1 MASHLS
7 RLRSLWSW
15 SFLVRFLA
23 AVQDPHGR
31 DDVLDIE
38 PGSPMTQIL
47 EVEPD
52 ALTHFLD
59 RFRLAAQ
66 AVHLRQ
72 AGDTWTYLVPDHVAA
87 DELAV
92 LLVMRHGMRP
102 GTYDTHVSLQHIQQL
117 RQQIKQAR

>member
-1 MASHLS
+1 MASHPPRKRSKWS
-7 RLRSLWSW
+7 R

-23 AVQDPHGR
+23 ADQDPQGR
-31 DDVLDIE
+31 EDDLDIE

-72 AGDTWTYLVPDHVAA
+72 AGDTWMYLVVDHVFA
-87 DELAV
+87 DELVV
-92 LLVMRHGMRP
+92 LLVMRHGMWS
-102 GTYDTHVSLQHIQQL
+102 GTYH
-117 RQQIKQAR
+117 